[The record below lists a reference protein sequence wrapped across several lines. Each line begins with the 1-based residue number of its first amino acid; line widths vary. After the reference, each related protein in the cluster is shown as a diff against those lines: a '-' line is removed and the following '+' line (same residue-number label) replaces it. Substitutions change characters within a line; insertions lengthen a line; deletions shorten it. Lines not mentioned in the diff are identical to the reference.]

1 MTTQKQKQP
10 RSLYMLFFAEM
21 WERFSFYGMRALL
34 VLYLTRQLF
43 VDLGE
48 SGAEEKAYGIYAA
61 YGALVYATPFL
72 GGIIA
77 DKLLGYKKSVLLGG
91 VLMAIGHFVMAIET
105 EFFLYVALAFLI
117 AGNGFFKPN
126 ISSMVGGLYE
136 DRNDPRRDGGF
147 TIFYMGINL
156 GAGVAPLVC
165 GYLGETIGWWLG
177 FGLAGIGML
186 AGLVVFGWGK
196 GMLGENGD
204 PPSDLLKQKIG
215 PISWEVATYIL
226 AVLSCVLFAL
236 LVQHYEV
243 MGLVLTPFA
252 IGVILVVFITAIRSE
267 KVERERLFVVI
278 ILLFFTTLFWAFFE
292 QAGSSM
298 TVFTNLNVD
307 RGSISASL
315 FQSVNP
321 TFILILAPLF
331 SLLWVKL
338 GVRGKEPNTPIK
350 FALGI
355 LQLGLGFVLLGYSA
369 SFVMDGS
376 VQVTQ
381 ATEDGGSQMV
391 EQVAAVVPLF
401 FLIGAYF
408 LHTTGE
414 LCLSPIGLSMV
425 TKLSPHRITAMVMG
439 AWFLSSAMAHH
450 VGGIIALL
458 TKAPE
463 TGNAPGQLAVD
474 MGVIQSVGDRSP
486 ELLESYDRLANSTDV
501 FMQLGWVAV
510 GAAVLCM
517 LLSPLLAKWMHL
529 DVEDEAPAP
538 KRETEEEPSTF

>member
-1 MTTQKQKQP
+1 MTTEKQKQP

-43 VDLGE
+43 ADLGE
-48 SGAEEKAYGIYAA
+48 AGAEAKAYGIYAA
-61 YGALVYATPFL
+61 YGSLVYATPFL

-91 VLMAIGHFVMAIET
+91 VLMAIGHFIMAIET

-126 ISSMVGGLYE
+126 ISSMVGGLYD

-165 GYLGETIGWWLG
+165 GYLGETVGWWLG
-177 FGLAGIGML
+177 FGLAGLGML
-186 AGLVVFGWGK
+186 AGLAVFGWGQ
-196 GMLGENGD
+196 GMLGENGN
-204 PPSDLLKQKIG
+204 PPSDLLKEKIG
-215 PISWEVATYIL
+215 PVNWEIATYVL
-226 AVLSCVLFAL
+226 AVISCVVFAL
-236 LVQHYEV
+236 LVQHYEL
-243 MGLVLTPFA
+243 MTYVLTPFA
-252 IGVILVVFITAIRSE
+252 IGVFAVIFVTAVRSE
-267 KVERERLFVVI
+267 KVERERLFVVLV
-278 ILLFFTTLFWAFFE
+278 LLFFSTLFWAFFE

-307 RGSISASL
+307 RGSIRASL

-338 GVRGKEPNTPIK
+338 GVRGKEPSTPVK

-369 SFVMDGS
+369 GFVMDGT
-376 VQVTQ
+376 VEVTE
-381 ATEDGGSQMV
+381 ATADGGTAIV
-391 EQVAAVVPLF
+391 TQVAAVVPLF
-401 FLIGAYF
+401 FLVGAYF

-425 TKLSPHRITAMVMG
+425 TKLSPQRIMAMVMG

-463 TGNAPGQLAVD
+463 TGEAPGQLAVD
-474 MGVIQSVGDRSP
+474 MGVLSSLDGKSA
-486 ELLESYDRLANSTDV
+486 ELLESYDRIANSTDV
-501 FMQLGWVAV
+501 FAQLGWVAV
-510 GAAVLCM
+510 GAAALC
-517 LLSPLLAKWMHL
+517 LVLSPLLAKWMHL
-529 DVEDEAPAP
+529 DVADSPAP
-538 KRETEEEPSTF
+538 KRTEEEPSTF